1 MNGFKTNEER
11 QERMSDLT
19 VEKQGNKERKMNKT
33 DGKKRRKNLSKIKQ
47 MKQIVKVRVR
57 YDLSNS

>member
-1 MNGFKTNEER
+1 VNGFKTNEER